1 MSRTG
6 AKKRTLNNST
16 SGSGTGKKK
25 SITPTKLAERSNS
38 TKSIPQKQVQA
49 LKRKII
55 NRKGRDED
63 VRQNIDAKWRDG
75 NQMMSQSRSENNVR
89 TIIIHD

>member
-6 AKKRTLNNST
+6 AKKRTLNSSN
-16 SGSGTGKKK
+16 GSGAGKKK
-25 SITPTKLAERSNS
+25 SVTPTKFAERS
-38 TKSIPQKQVQA
+38 KSIPQKQIQA
-49 LKRKII
+49 QKRKSI

-75 NQMMSQSRSENNVR
+75 NQLMSQSRSENDVR
-89 TIIIHD
+89 TTITHA